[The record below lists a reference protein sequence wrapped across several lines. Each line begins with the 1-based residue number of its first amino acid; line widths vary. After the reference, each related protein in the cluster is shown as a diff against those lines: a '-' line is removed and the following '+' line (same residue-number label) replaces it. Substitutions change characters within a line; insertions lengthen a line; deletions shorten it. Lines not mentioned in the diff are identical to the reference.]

1 MTWALV
7 QSDGRLLSAIG
18 GVPSRR
24 MLFVLPYAGS
34 RLASGAKGAKTRIP
48 CANSVLAP
56 FTPRP
61 YARASPAGA
70 RALNRPSL
78 TQDDAACGQVVCVA
92 ERGGV
97 APATSPVTGT

>member
-34 RLASGAKGAKTRIP
+34 RLASGAT
-48 CANSVLAP
+48 C
-56 FTPRP
+56 
-61 YARASPAGA
+61 
-70 RALNRPSL
+70 
-78 TQDDAACGQVVCVA
+78 
-92 ERGGV
+92 
-97 APATSPVTGT
+97 